1 MKRCVGKIAAVLA
14 TTLLI
19 VAAPASALQI
29 TNAVAEPRSVETANS
44 GPVKIRFSLSAP
56 AQVSVNIYDGRD
68 LLIRRIQPDAVLPAG
83 DQQLTWDLRD
93 QADRPVPP
101 EAYRWTITATTPTGE
116 RVEYDL
122 TDLSAA
128 KEDLPVSDI
137 KWDPETRAIG
147 YRIRRPGRVNIRIGL
162 ANNGPI
168 LITVLDWVVRDAGS
182 HQTPWNGKDQSGVLD
197 LAEHPQLKIAVDA
210 YALSDNSIIVGPPS
224 DHVALIEDLP
234 WGEQRRLANDTLRKR
249 MHFHRQQP
257 LESRGD
263 YRITLTLPDD
273 LPKDADG
280 LPIITGIV
288 PVRLDIAEAH
298 RARALARRFE
308 PVFFVDGSFA
318 FENEVGF
325 LPMTWR
331 WDTVGTNPGIHYITA
346 NLRGYE
352 GNFGIATL
360 KVRVQRTG
368 ADSHKTQEQA
378 P

>member
-1 MKRCVGKIAAVLA
+1 MKPCVVKIAAFLA
-14 TTLLI
+14 TTLLL

-29 TNAVAEPRSVETANS
+29 TNAVAEPSSLESAS
-44 GPVKIRFSLSAP
+44 GGPVKIRFSLSAP

-68 LLIRRIQPDAVLPAG
+68 LLIRRIQPDAILSAG

-93 QADRPVPP
+93 QVHRPVPP
-101 EAYRWTITATTPTGE
+101 EAYRWTITATTPAGE
-116 RVEYDL
+116 RVDYDL

-128 KEDLPVSDI
+128 KRDLPVFDI
-137 KWDPETRAIG
+137 KWNPETQAIG
-147 YRIRRPGRVNIRIGL
+147 YRIQRPGRINIRIGL
-162 ANNGPI
+162 ANNGPL

-182 HQTPWNGKDQSGVLD
+182 HQIPWNGKDQSGVLD
-197 LAEHPQLKIAVDA
+197 LREHPQLKIAVDA
-210 YALSDNSIIVGPPS
+210 YALSDNSIIVGPPA
-224 DHVALIEDLP
+224 DHVSLVEDLP
-234 WGEQRRLANDTLRKR
+234 WGEQRRVANDTLRKR

-263 YRITLTLPDD
+263 YQITLTLPDD

-280 LPIITGIV
+280 LPILTGIV
-288 PVRLDIAEAH
+288 PVRLNIDEAD

-331 WDTVGTNPGIHYITA
+331 WNTAGTNPGIHFLTA

-360 KVRVQRTG
+360 KVRVQRAA
-368 ADSHKTQEQA
+368 ADYHNTQEQA